1 MLGKTQKFTDHV
13 IPILNGLINETNI
26 LQTTV
31 PTLLVQNS
39 VNELGCCIMYI
50 ASKTD
55 RLDVHFVGLYHKI

>member
-39 VNELGCCIMYI
+39 VNELGCCILPQ
-50 ASKTD
+50 K
-55 RLDVHFVGLYHKI
+55 

>member
-1 MLGKTQKFTDHV
+1 MLGKTKKFTDHV

-39 VNELGCCIMYI
+39 VNELGCCIVYI
-50 ASKTD
+50 ASE
-55 RLDVHFVGLYHKI
+55 VIFF